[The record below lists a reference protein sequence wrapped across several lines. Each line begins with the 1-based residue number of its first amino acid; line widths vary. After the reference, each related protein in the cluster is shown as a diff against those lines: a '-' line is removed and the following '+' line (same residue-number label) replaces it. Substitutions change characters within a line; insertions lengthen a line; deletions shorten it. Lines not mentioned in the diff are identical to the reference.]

1 MPTGRCVMD
10 RKRQRQLTKS
20 TSVAILDV
28 PNLEKSQCNHYWVI
42 ESPRGPT
49 SSGICKFCGTRKEFD
64 NWGPDSFRYGDTS
77 EVLATSISDLVEA
90 GKGEG
95 SNDALADSL

>member
-1 MPTGRCVMD
+1 MD

-20 TSVAILDV
+20 TSVAILDA
-28 PNLEKSQCNHYWVI
+28 PNLEENQCNHYWII

-64 NWGPDSFRYGDTS
+64 NWGPDSFRYGDMS
-77 EVLATSISDLVEA
+77 EVLAPRVSEMIDGGPREVA
-90 GKGEG
+90 
-95 SNDALADSL
+95 NDALADSM